1 MYYMNILII
10 HNSVKCKEREK
21 DVAKLSSLSDTDKV
35 KIIEAIF
42 PDSLTEE
49 QIDYYITKKNFGC
62 MPAGYKRPDKI
73 KSTICCAFS
82 HFNALEFIIENKMN
96 DVIIFEDDAILY
108 NENLFEKFLS
118 NRDLFEKNYITYLG
132 GGFFINSKNETTKYV
147 MDTHAL
153 YIHNYQQATKLYD
166 RLKNAP
172 KLRAYDNLLKRQI
185 QEKNLPYDYFPIFIQ
200 NGEYISNIDGKKKI
214 KSWIELEKSLTPSR
228 ELNDKIPKIIHQI
241 YFNLYDKKLEE
252 NPIFLESHNN
262 CKSQEGYKYMLWDE
276 EKSLKLLKNDYPQYL
291 EFYKNFRYNI
301 QKIDFIRFCILHK
314 YGGFY
319 IDLDM
324 TILKPLTPLINNTYI
339 FHNIHHSKPNYSFIE
354 NDFMASLK
362 DIHIWSDLMKYCVTN
377 YKEKENI
384 EIYDM
389 WKFRFVMQTTGP
401 KFITRYF
408 KQNLPS
414 YKPLKLAYT
423 KWQSENP
430 TDNNLNEYYLRDYK
444 LNSWFN
450 KGSNGFNIDKNNIE
464 LDKDYIIAIPS
475 HQRLGQLEKKT
486 LSLLTR
492 HKIDMKKVYVFSS
505 SSSIEEYK
513 NLADKY
519 GFTLVH
525 SKDTILDTRNHIIEY
540 FAENTKIIEMDD
552 DIEDIENTIKSVK
565 NTPVVDLNKI
575 FNNSFEKLNG
585 QGLWGFNANTNN
597 YFACGI
603 DKFGLYSI
611 INSCLGYYNDK
622 RIKLTVS
629 EKEDFERC
637 IQFYK
642 LEIPILKQTQFGIKT
657 RYWKNKGGIQAKY
670 GFEQRI
676 KVQRQSA
683 DDIMKKYP
691 VFCYKQTRSN
701 GIVDIRFKK
710 LK

>member
-1 MYYMNILII
+1 MNILII
-10 HNSVKCKEREK
+10 HNSVKRKTKEIR
-21 DVAKLSSLSDTDKV
+21 DISKLSSLSDNV

-42 PDSLTEE
+42 PDDLTEE
-49 QIDYYITKKNFGC
+49 QIDYYITKKNFVC
-62 MPAGYKRPDKI
+62 MPAGYKNPEKI
-73 KSTICCAFS
+73 KSKICCSLS
-82 HFNALEFIIENKMN
+82 HFKALEFIIENKLN
-96 DVIIFEDDAILY
+96 DVIIFEDDAVMY

-132 GGFFINSKNETTKYV
+132 GGFFINSKNETTKYI
-147 MDTHAL
+147 MDTHAY
-153 YIHNYQQATKLYD
+153 YIHNYEQATKLYD
-166 RLKNAP
+166 KLKNAK
-172 KLRAYDNLLKRQI
+172 KLKAIDSLIKRQI
-185 QEKNLPYDYFPIFIQ
+185 QEKNLPYDWFPIFIQ
-200 NGEYISNIDGKKKI
+200 NDEYISNIEGKKKI
-214 KSWIELEKSLTPSR
+214 KSWIKLEKSLTSSR
-228 ELNDKIPKIIHQI
+228 ELNQ
-241 YFNLYDKKLEE
+241 
-252 NPIFLESHNN
+252 
-262 CKSQEGYKYMLWDE
+262 G
-276 EKSLKLLKNDYPQYL
+276 
-291 EFYKNFRYNI
+291 
-301 QKIDFIRFCILHK
+301 
-314 YGGFY
+314 
-319 IDLDM
+319 
-324 TILKPLTPLINNTYI
+324 
-339 FHNIHHSKPNYSFIE
+339 
-354 NDFMASLK
+354 
-362 DIHIWSDLMKYCVTN
+362 
-377 YKEKENI
+377 
-384 EIYDM
+384 
-389 WKFRFVMQTTGP
+389 
-401 KFITRYF
+401 
-408 KQNLPS
+408 
-414 YKPLKLAYT
+414 
-423 KWQSENP
+423 
-430 TDNNLNEYYLRDYK
+430 
-444 LNSWFN
+444 
-450 KGSNGFNIDKNNIE
+450 
-464 LDKDYIIAIPS
+464 YIIAIPS
-475 HQRLGQLEKKT
+475 HQRLEQLEKKT

-519 GFTLVH
+519 GFTLVD

-552 DIEDIENTIKSVK
+552 DIEDIQNTIKGVK
-565 NTPVVDLNKI
+565 NTPVVDLNQI

-670 GFEQRI
+670 GFEQRVQ
-676 KVQRQSA
+676 VQRQSA

-710 LK
+710 FA